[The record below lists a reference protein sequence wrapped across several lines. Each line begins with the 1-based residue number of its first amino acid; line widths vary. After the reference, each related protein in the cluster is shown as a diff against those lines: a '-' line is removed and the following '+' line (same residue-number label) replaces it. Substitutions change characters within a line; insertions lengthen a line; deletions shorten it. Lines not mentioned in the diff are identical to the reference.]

1 MSKENTVELDVSEV
15 EDVEIEVSVED
26 GTEDNTESSEDQF
39 QKADTST
46 QKRIDRLT
54 KKMRE
59 AERRENEALS
69 YAKKVKEEAEEVAQ
83 DTFIKAY
90 ESLSSFRGDSKF
102 SSWLYSIAY
111 RKALDALRKNKKN
124 NIELIEEITEDDTS
138 SIENALTYIE
148 EKERKEVIQRCI
160 KELPEQEAV
169 IITFF
174 YFEELSIKEIS
185 KITELSE
192 DNVKVKLFRS
202 RKKLFTLLKQF
213 IIPTYTERNGQAI

>member
-1 MSKENTVELDVSEV
+1 MQPRTEPYL
-15 EDVEIEVSVED
+15 IEKALQGDSTAFGQLV
-26 GTEDNTESSEDQF
+26 
-39 QKADTST
+39 QKYQAFVFTIVI
-46 QKRIDRLT
+46 RIV
-54 KKMRE
+54 
-59 AERRENEALS
+59 
-69 YAKKVKEEAEEVAQ
+69 KVREEAEEVAQ

-124 NIELIEEITEDDTS
+124 NNLELIEEITEDDTS
-138 SIENALTYIE
+138 TIENALTYIE
-148 EKERKEVIQRCI
+148 EKERKEVIQKCI
-160 KELPEQEAV
+160 KELPEQEAA

-202 RKKLFTLLKQF
+202 RKKMFTLLKQF
-213 IIPTYTERNGQAI
+213 ILPTYTERNGQAI